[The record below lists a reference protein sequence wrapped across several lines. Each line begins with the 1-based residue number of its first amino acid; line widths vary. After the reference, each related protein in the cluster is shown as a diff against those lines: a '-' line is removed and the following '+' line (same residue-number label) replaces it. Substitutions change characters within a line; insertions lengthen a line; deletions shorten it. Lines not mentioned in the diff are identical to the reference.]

1 MKIEDWMMGPAYN
14 LKKKIASGEL
24 HIEKMV
30 FD

>member
-1 MKIEDWMMGPAYN
+1 MGPAYN